1 MKIISQEILCD
12 DFFLISDDQRNLIFS
27 PLRRIVFEV
36 FDLGIKEIRK
46 CQKDGTIESLL
57 MERAVQEKKAMVNRV
72 ERPFKPMRLVLSLTS
87 DCNLRCIY
95 CYAEAGKLHK
105 TMSWETAK
113 SAIDETMRNLLE
125 ERKEKFQLTFH
136 GGGEPFVAFKLMKK
150 AVEYVNSKWKGK
162 KDFSVVTNGTL
173 ITSEIADWLAEK
185 DFRLTVS
192 IDGPAEIQNR
202 QRPKANGEG
211 SYEDAIS
218 GAMLLKERGLKF
230 GIRSTITNANVY
242 HMEDLLKIAKDL
254 DCGLKLEP
262 FTPVGRGVDEEI
274 LSQDAYFKQFMLASK
289 LAKEMG
295 VPLKSTYSSGLDP
308 KCIFCAG
315 DGEMFCVLPD
325 GKVSTCSRVTKGDD
339 FLASTFIVGEINADG
354 LNINPERVEELRHLN
369 VMFYDQCRDCFAK
382 WYCMGG
388 CHNTRL
394 LNDGVMPKNHC
405 DLEMQFLW
413 VNLIESVESNKKGEK
428 AHD

>member
-254 DCGLKLEP
+254 DCSLKLEP

-394 LNDGVMPKNHC
+394 LNDGVMPENHC
-405 DLEMQFLW
+405 VLEKAFLW
-413 VNLIESVESNKKGEK
+413 TNLIKAVGSN
-428 AHD
+428 